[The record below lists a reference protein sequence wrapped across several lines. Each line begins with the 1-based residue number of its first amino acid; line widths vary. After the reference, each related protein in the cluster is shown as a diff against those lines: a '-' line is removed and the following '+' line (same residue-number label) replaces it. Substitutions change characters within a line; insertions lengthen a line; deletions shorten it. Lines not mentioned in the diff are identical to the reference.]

1 MCLRDPRK
9 AFEAKLL
16 ELGKDNE
23 AIVAIYCDSASGG
36 GLGAFF
42 QAYPNRSVE
51 VGISEQTAVGI
62 SAAMARQG
70 FIPVVVAID
79 PFLTMRA
86 YEQIRDDVGYMHTNV
101 KLVASGGGLAYST
114 LGSTHMALEDVA
126 LMRTVPNLVVLCPG
140 DADEVEFC
148 LEEAIKID
156 GPVFIRMPRQAK
168 EPPAKRTQRKMEL
181 GRGEVLV
188 DGGVAAA
195 LFTYGPSTAEAVE
208 AAEILQEQ
216 GVSMSVI
223 NFTTLK
229 PLDEELIRHYASSA
243 KKVFVLEEHAPN
255 GGLGS
260 AVADVLA
267 RSGISV
273 PLKVFCVPEG
283 AKQTGPYEA
292 LLNYYGIS
300 GSAVARR
307 VMSVLSGD

>member
-1 MCLRDPRK
+1 
-9 AFEAKLL
+9 
-16 ELGKDNE
+16 
-23 AIVAIYCDSASGG
+23 
-36 GLGAFF
+36 
-42 QAYPNRSVE
+42 
-51 VGISEQTAVGI
+51 
-62 SAAMARQG
+62 
-70 FIPVVVAID
+70 
-79 PFLTMRA
+79 
-86 YEQIRDDVGYMHTNV
+86 
-101 KLVASGGGLAYST
+101 
-114 LGSTHMALEDVA
+114 
-126 LMRTVPNLVVLCPG
+126 
-140 DADEVEFC
+140 
-148 LEEAIKID
+148 
-156 GPVFIRMPRQAK
+156 
-168 EPPAKRTQRKMEL
+168 MEL

-208 AAEILQEQ
+208 AAEILREQ